1 MCKYICLPHNLLQ
14 VKHFFLHRLI
24 PTIIKS
30 YIGILSSKVV
40 FFSKSIQILSTV
52 MILLT
57 LLYSNCLL
65 VEQKLVN
72 YFVTVISR
80 PQVMMNVSFN
90 HKKNYILNILIVR
103 FIRKRYVKN
112 FEFTLNIRIQLL
124 NYWKSPMVR
133 QFIWQSSIT
142 SQGLTLKA
150 CIILINKLEEKNSWL
165 FFLLW

>member
-1 MCKYICLPHNLLQ
+1 M
-14 VKHFFLHRLI
+14 
-24 PTIIKS
+24 
-30 YIGILSSKVV
+30 
-40 FFSKSIQILSTV
+40 
-52 MILLT
+52 
-57 LLYSNCLL
+57 
-65 VEQKLVN
+65 N

-90 HKKNYILNILIVR
+90 HKKNYILSILIVR

-133 QFIWQSSIT
+133 QFVWQSSIT

-165 FFLLW
+165 FFYYDSKGFFLFMRTHGIYKKIKQSRILIILQCIASVIRPEVVMQIKKNLKNKKLTNK

>member
-1 MCKYICLPHNLLQ
+1 M
-14 VKHFFLHRLI
+14 
-24 PTIIKS
+24 
-30 YIGILSSKVV
+30 
-40 FFSKSIQILSTV
+40 
-52 MILLT
+52 
-57 LLYSNCLL
+57 
-65 VEQKLVN
+65 N
-72 YFVTVISR
+72 YFVIVISR

-133 QFIWQSSIT
+133 QFVWQSSIT

-165 FFLLW
+165 FFYYDNKDFFLFMQTHGIYKKIKQSRILIILQCIASVIRPEVVMQIKKKTEKQKTHK

>member
-1 MCKYICLPHNLLQ
+1 M
-14 VKHFFLHRLI
+14 
-24 PTIIKS
+24 
-30 YIGILSSKVV
+30 
-40 FFSKSIQILSTV
+40 
-52 MILLT
+52 
-57 LLYSNCLL
+57 
-65 VEQKLVN
+65 N

-80 PQVMMNVSFN
+80 PQIMMNVSFN

-103 FIRKRYVKN
+103 FIRKRFVKN

-133 QFIWQSSIT
+133 QFVWQSSIT

-165 FFLLW
+165 FFYYDNKDFFLFMQTHGIYKKIKQSRIVIILQCIASVIRPEVVMQIKKELKNKKLTNK

>member
-1 MCKYICLPHNLLQ
+1 M
-14 VKHFFLHRLI
+14 
-24 PTIIKS
+24 
-30 YIGILSSKVV
+30 
-40 FFSKSIQILSTV
+40 
-52 MILLT
+52 
-57 LLYSNCLL
+57 
-65 VEQKLVN
+65 N

-165 FFLLW
+165 FFYYDNKDFFLFMRTHGIYKKIKPSRILIILQCIASVIRPEVVMQIKKKLKKNLTNK

>member
-1 MCKYICLPHNLLQ
+1 M
-14 VKHFFLHRLI
+14 
-24 PTIIKS
+24 
-30 YIGILSSKVV
+30 
-40 FFSKSIQILSTV
+40 
-52 MILLT
+52 
-57 LLYSNCLL
+57 
-65 VEQKLVN
+65 N

-103 FIRKRYVKN
+103 FIRKRFVKN

-133 QFIWQSSIT
+133 QFVWQSSIT

-165 FFLLW
+165 FFYYDNKDFFLFMRTHGIYKKIKQSRILIILQCIASVIRPEVVMQIKKKTEKQKTHK